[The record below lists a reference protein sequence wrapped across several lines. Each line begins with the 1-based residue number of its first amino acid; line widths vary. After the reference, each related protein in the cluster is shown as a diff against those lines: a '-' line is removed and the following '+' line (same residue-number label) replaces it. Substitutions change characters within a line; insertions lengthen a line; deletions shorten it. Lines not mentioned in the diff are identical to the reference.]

1 MHILKWHVNI
11 PSSSILILGRD
22 ALSYIINDNIREELA
37 QSAIYKDAA
46 RLYEIK
52 PFLVVLHHRAFDYKA
67 HHLELQNILKTN
79 KIIDYRRVFNVEE
92 LRMHI
97 CSYL

>member
-1 MHILKWHVNI
+1 M
-11 PSSSILILGRD
+11 ILGRD